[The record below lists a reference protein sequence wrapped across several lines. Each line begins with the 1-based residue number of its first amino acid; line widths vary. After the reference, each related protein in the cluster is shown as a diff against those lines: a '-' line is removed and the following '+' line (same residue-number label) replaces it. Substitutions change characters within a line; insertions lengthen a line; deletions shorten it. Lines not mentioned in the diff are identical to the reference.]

1 MGTKDNH
8 MTIASLRLAAVAAL
22 VALGV
27 GFAAQPAKAAEQ
39 TPPPRYPW
47 SWAGPFGMFDRAQL
61 QRGFQVYKEVCA
73 ACHGLELVSFR
84 NLAQRGGPEFPP
96 DQVAAIA
103 ADWMHKVREIGDD
116 GQPSERAPRL
126 ADRIPGPF
134 PNKKAAEAA
143 NGGKAPPDLS
153 LMPKARTYE
162 RGFPWFVFD
171 IFTMYQ
177 ETGADYVKAF
187 LVGYEDPPAGKD
199 VPAGTSY
206 NKYYPGNLVAMP
218 NMLQDG
224 QVTYSDGSPQTA
236 RQYSADVTAFLMWT
250 AEPHLEQRKR
260 IGFQVILFLI
270 VFAGLL
276 YFTKKKVWSRV
287 EGHA

>member
-1 MGTKDNH
+1 M
-8 MTIASLRLAAVAAL
+8 
-22 VALGV
+22 
-27 GFAAQPAKAAEQ
+27 Q
-39 TPPPRYPW
+39 
-47 SWAGPFGMFDRAQL
+47 
-61 QRGFQVYKEVCA
+61 
-73 ACHGLELVSFR
+73 
-84 NLAQRGGPEFPP
+84 
-96 DQVAAIA
+96 AIA
-103 ADWMHKVREIGDD
+103 AEWPQKVRELNDQGEMV
-116 GQPSERAPRL
+116 ERTPRL

-162 RGFPWFVFD
+162 RGFPWFIID

-177 ETGADYVKAF
+177 EQGADYTKAF
-187 LVGYEDPPAGKD
+187 LAGYEDPPAGKE
-199 VPAGTSY
+199 VPPGTHY
-206 NKYYPGNLVAMP
+206 NKYYPGNFVAMP

-224 QVTYSDGSPQTA
+224 QVTYSDGSPQTV

-260 IGFQVILFLI
+260 IGFQVLVFLL

-276 YFTKKKVWSRV
+276 YFTKKRVWSKV